1 VSGSD
6 PREAPGDW
14 LAPIVAA
21 AGPLGLFTRFDA
33 DAVRRAGVAA
43 PAAGPLAGLIVGV
56 KDNIA
61 VAGSACSA
69 GLGARAGAPAA
80 TDAGATARL
89 RAAGARLVPG
99 LAMDEGALGATGEN
113 PHFGACRNPRY
124 PDRIAGGSS
133 AGPAALVAAGLAD
146 AALGTDTLGSVRI
159 PAAYCGLLGL
169 KPTRGAIG
177 RSGVAPL
184 APSLDTV
191 GILARAPDVLA
202 RVFDVLAGPDDDDPE
217 SLPCRRGA
225 AMPPRRI
232 GLPDARLSASCA
244 PEVRR
249 ALERA
254 GALLAGQAHRMVPVA
269 LAGWRPEALR
279 RAAFLLVEA
288 EGAVSFAAELAI
300 PGTLSP
306 GLRRLLEY
314 GRDVPAA
321 RLVAALA
328 EMRAAAAALARALA
342 RVDALLLPGVAHV
355 APRRGVPPPPDQ
367 ADFTALANVAGT
379 PALVLPV
386 AVPGGGPPAS
396 VQLVG
401 RHGAERG
408 LIALAGQIA
417 GALAE
422 DPG

>member
-1 VSGSD
+1 MTGGGPTPPAD
-6 PREAPGDW
+6 DW
-14 LAPIVAA
+14 LTAIAAA
-21 AGPLGLFTRFDA
+21 AGRLGLFTLFDQEA
-33 DAVRRAGVAA
+33 IRQTAATA
-43 PAAGPLAGLIVGV
+43 PAVGPLAGLAVGI

-61 VAGSACSA
+61 VAGFACTA
-69 GLGARAGAPAA
+69 GLAARAGFVAPQ
-80 TDAGATARL
+80 DAGVAARL
-89 RAAGARLVPG
+89 RTAGAWLVPG

-113 PHFGACRNPRY
+113 AHFGPCRNPRF
-124 PDRIAGGSS
+124 PDRLTGGSS

-169 KPTRGAIG
+169 KPTRGSVG

-191 GILARAPDVLA
+191 GVLARTPDVLA
-202 RVFDVLAGPDDDDPE
+202 RVFDVLAGPDADDPE
-217 SLPCRRGA
+217 SLPRGLDDLSPA
-225 AMPPRRI
+225 RRI
-232 GLPDARLSASCA
+232 GLPGPDLTASCA
-244 PEVRR
+244 PEVRQ

-254 GALLAGQAHRMVPVA
+254 RNVLGEAGHRMMPVA
-269 LAGWRPEALR
+269 MPGWQPEALR

-288 EGAVSFAAELAI
+288 EGAVSLADELAE
-300 PGTLSP
+300 PGALSP

-314 GRDVPAA
+314 GRDAPSA

-328 EMRAAAAALARALA
+328 GMRTAAAAFARVMA
-342 RVDALLLPGVAHV
+342 RVDALLLPSVPHV
-355 APRRGVPPPPDQ
+355 APLRGAPVPPDQ
-367 ADFTALANVAGT
+367 ADFTALANVTGA
-379 PALVLPV
+379 PALAMPV

-408 LIALAGQIA
+408 LLALAGQVA
-417 GALAE
+417 TELASGAA
-422 DPG
+422 